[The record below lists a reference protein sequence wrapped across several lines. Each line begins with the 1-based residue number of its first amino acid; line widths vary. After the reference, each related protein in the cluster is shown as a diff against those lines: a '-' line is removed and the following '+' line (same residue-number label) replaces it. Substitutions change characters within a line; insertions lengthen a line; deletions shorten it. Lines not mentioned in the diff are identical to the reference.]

1 MAKRKKD
8 ALHPSVEDL
17 ATQSGKSNLAFYLI
31 SRFIIVMLV
40 VTAAESAIV
49 WLESITFV
57 PLLRQFVTTAG
68 DAQSLE
74 TTSVVTLVRWAI
86 SLVQAMAQ
94 ADYAQVGSLVTRSA
108 AVVILIVMLIVLVAP
123 VLIGAIV
130 FSRLVLRKVRDLQA
144 QRERELEQIE
154 QQRNQ
159 FITDVA
165 HDLRTPVMAISGMA
179 HALSDGL
186 VKDAAMHDEYLR
198 SICDKSDK
206 MGELVTSVFDY
217 TKLGSGSF
225 TLQRETVDL
234 PQLLLKEA
242 AAAYT
247 DIEDAGMHFSVH
259 VPEDR
264 CTVDADPLQL
274 SRLVSN
280 LIANAVKHNGP
291 GTEIALI
298 LMRQAGAAFVMVA
311 DTGMPFDQDPNVLF
325 QPFTQGDASR
335 SSARGGSGLGLSIC
349 KRIADM
355 HGFALT
361 VAQPYGRFAKAFVLQ
376 CRIVD

>member
-1 MAKRKKD
+1 MAKKND
-8 ALHPSVEDL
+8 ARSAPADDL

-31 SRFIIVMLV
+31 SRFIIVLLL

-49 WLESITFV
+49 WLESVTLT
-57 PLLRQFVTTAG
+57 PLLRQLVTTTG

-74 TTSVVTLVRWAI
+74 TTSVVTLIQWTF
-86 SLVQAMAQ
+86 SLFQAMAQ
-94 ADYAQVGSLVTRSA
+94 ADYAQFGNLASRSL
-108 AVVILIVMLIVLVAP
+108 AVVMLAVMIIVLLAP
-123 VLIGAIV
+123 VIIGAIA
-130 FSRLVLRKVRDLQA
+130 FSRLVLRKVGDLQM

-154 QQRNQ
+154 KQRNQ

-186 VKDAAMHDEYLR
+186 VRDNAMREEYLR

-206 MGELVTSVFDY
+206 MSRLVSSVFDY
-217 TKLGSGSF
+217 TKLGGGSF

-234 PQLLLKEA
+234 PQLLLREA

-247 DIEDAGMHFSVH
+247 DIEDAGMHFFVH

-264 CTVDADPLQL
+264 CAVDADPLQL
-274 SRLVSN
+274 SRLVAN
-280 LIANAVKHNGP
+280 LIANAVKHNDP

-298 LMRQAGAAFVMVA
+298 LMRQAGVAFVMVA
-311 DTGMPFDQDPNVLF
+311 DTGAPIAQDQNDLF

-335 SSARGGSGLGLSIC
+335 SSERRGSGLGLSIC

-355 HGFALT
+355 HGFALSI
-361 VAQPYGRFAKAFVLQ
+361 AQPYGRFSKAFVLQ
-376 CRIVD
+376 CGVID

>member
-1 MAKRKKD
+1 MAKNND
-8 ALHPSVEDL
+8 ARSAPADDL

-31 SRFIIVMLV
+31 SRFIIVLLL

-49 WLESITFV
+49 WLESVTLT
-57 PLLRQFVTTAG
+57 PLLRQLVTTTG

-74 TTSVVTLVRWAI
+74 TTSVVTLIQWTF
-86 SLVQAMAQ
+86 SLFQAMAQ
-94 ADYAQVGSLVTRSA
+94 ADYAQFGNLASRSL
-108 AVVILIVMLIVLVAP
+108 AVVMLAVMIIVLLAP
-123 VLIGAIV
+123 VIIGAIA
-130 FSRLVLRKVRDLQA
+130 FSRLVLRKVGDLQM

-154 QQRNQ
+154 KQRNQ

-186 VKDAAMHDEYLR
+186 VRDDAMREEYLR

-206 MGELVTSVFDY
+206 MSRLVSSVFDY
-217 TKLGSGSF
+217 TKLGGGSF

-234 PQLLLKEA
+234 PQLLLREA

-264 CTVDADPLQL
+264 CAVDADPLQL
-274 SRLVSN
+274 SRLVAN
-280 LIANAVKHNGP
+280 LIANAVKHNDP

-298 LMRQAGAAFVMVA
+298 LMRQAGVAFVMVA
-311 DTGMPFDQDPNVLF
+311 DTGAPIAQDQDDLF

-335 SSARGGSGLGLSIC
+335 SSERRGSGLGLSIC

-355 HGFALT
+355 HGFALSI
-361 VAQPYGRFAKAFVLQ
+361 AQPYGRFSKAFVLQ
-376 CRIVD
+376 CGVID